1 MNIVVPVKLVPD
13 LAEELEI
20 NDDGTDLERDF
31 LSYRIN
37 EFCDHAIEEALQLK
51 AAHGGTVTVLALER
65 EETGQGAVY
74 RARERRRQSDQ
85 DHRCR

>member
-1 MNIVVPVKLVPD
+1 MNIVVPIKLVPD

-37 EFCDHAIEEALQLK
+37 EICDGLRNISPEMALRLSK
-51 AAHGGTVTVLALER
+51 AFRTTPEFWLNL
-65 EETGQGAVY
+65 QQQY
-74 RARERRRQSDQ
+74 DL
-85 DHRCR
+85 